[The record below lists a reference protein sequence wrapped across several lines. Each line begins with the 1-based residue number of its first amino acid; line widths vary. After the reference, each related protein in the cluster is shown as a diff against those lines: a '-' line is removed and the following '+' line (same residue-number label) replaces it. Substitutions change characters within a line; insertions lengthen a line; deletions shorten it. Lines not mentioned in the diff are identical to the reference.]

1 MNWKGDLLI
10 FPKKEAPGS
19 RRLKMVKINNCK
31 STYSCARDFSEYPIY
46 QSLLC
51 FSAHKRFHAL
61 VKKMVTNHRKLS
73 KKSTEEGLFIDALL
87 DSTED
92 EQVIL
97 SDACSYIVAG
107 FHTTGNC
114 ELNCFYVLSVY
125 VTLLAIIPAQNI
137 VNNVNLF

>member
-31 STYSCARDFSEYPIY
+31 PNYSSARVSNQFTEFLNLFIY

-125 VTLLAIIPAQNI
+125 ITLLGIFPAQI
-137 VNNVNLF
+137 

>member
-1 MNWKGDLLI
+1 
-10 FPKKEAPGS
+10 
-19 RRLKMVKINNCK
+19 
-31 STYSCARDFSEYPIY
+31 
-46 QSLLC
+46 
-51 FSAHKRFHAL
+51 
-61 VKKMVTNHRKLS
+61 MVTNHRKLS
-73 KKSTEEGLFIDALL
+73 KKNTEEMFIDALL